1 MAVPKIKASGPLNL
15 RAHLFTYFKQAL
27 IDADNHEEFPMLNQT
42 FTGNRVR
49 LMNSDVGGT
58 VARLLTIRPWVF
70 DAGVKTMPITRG
82 DLYKYFESYSRSGS
96 NGKDEYLPNFIIT
109 TGMFATLQT
118 NTFLY
123 SQSSLNNLW
132 SYKQVNDWG
141 RMKTIELALFGDVK
155 NGSGLTDQSLSTFNG
170 KTVRQAMQDSTMCSL
185 FYLRCALKHFTSY
198 GSNTFNGTLN
208 RNNITISGLAL
219 NSDRTFRFT
228 KNANFPENGS
238 YEYSVNSNS
247 NYLPVTSNTAQ
258 SISDPSEISSGA
270 LKVRLASDGVYPP
283 GPILSSTFVVPSD
296 TYRVEVRNL
305 VRILEGSITFSTN
318 VAILGGGTVP
328 TLLNLSVTA
337 TIRSSAGQLQISNHN
352 ILLTANTQ
360 STSASSNYSV
370 NWFYNKPVFIDELHV
385 YVSPTSVDGIPIEI
399 VEQNSVI

>member
-27 IDADNHEEFPMLNQT
+27 IDVDNHEEFPMFNQT
-42 FTGNRVR
+42 ITGNRVR

-58 VARLLTIRPWVF
+58 SARLLTIRPWVF

-96 NGKDEYLPNFIIT
+96 NGKDEYLPDFNII

-219 NSDRTFRFT
+219 NSDRTFRFN
-228 KNANFPENGS
+228 KHASFPDNVS
-238 YEYSVNSNS
+238 YEYAVNSNS
-247 NYLPVTSNTAQ
+247 NYLPVSSNTAQ
-258 SISDPSEISSGA
+258 SISDPDQVPAGS
-270 LKVRLASDGVYPP
+270 LKVRLASDDIYPA
-283 GPILSSTFVVPSD
+283 GPILSSTFVIPAD

-305 VRILEGSITFSTN
+305 VRILAGSITFSTN
-318 VAILGGGTVP
+318 VATLGGTTVP
-328 TLLNLSVTA
+328 TTLNFSVTA
-337 TIRSSAGQLQISNHN
+337 IIRSSVGQLQINNHN
-352 ILLTANTQ
+352 ILLAANTQ
-360 STSASSNYSV
+360 STSASSTYNV
-370 NWFYNKPVFIDELHV
+370 NWFYNKPVFIDDLHV
-385 YVSPTSVDGIPIEI
+385 YVSPTVVNGISVEI
-399 VEQNSVI
+399 VEHNTVM